1 MPNIGKDDHPK
12 LWSLIFVLII
22 ALTFCC
28 FVMGQGLNSGTSVFL
43 AGQGYGASLAG
54 VLALVFSIAAAL
66 ARLFVGPVID
76 NGKCS
81 LVIIAGIAILI
92 AGTALSAVVQGIPS
106 SQSAVCCKAWA
117 LAQQQRQPR
126 PPQPGSAAP
135 PPASPA
141 AASVLPQERL
151 GEGIGYH
158 GLGQAIAMSIG
169 PAFALYLVGTDPST
183 NLYVGLALVGFA
195 GLVIA
200 LNARYESK
208 WQTLP
213 SSSAYR
219 IKMETRLELDS
230 KDGQAPSSTTV
241 TTSET
246 INSEKYPEGDQVS
259 KRTLRDSF
267 NIFEPRALP
276 GAIPQMIMCPTFGF
290 GVFFAGLYGT
300 TLGYTH
306 AGLFYTISAVSMI
319 IIRMISKHFM
329 DTVPAIKTMTGAV
342 ACGILCCLMLLAA
355 PYGEP
360 VFLASGIF
368 YGLATGISLPLNQSV
383 AVKNTPPE
391 RWGAANA
398 LFLLAND
405 IGIGFASVIWGVIN
419 DSFGFQTSI
428 VCVIVCLIASYASA
442 WIVYP
447 ARDKRWRH

>member
-92 AGTALSAVVQGIPS
+92 AGTALSAVVQGIPLFTIS
-106 SQSAVCCKAWA
+106 RLLQGV
-117 LAQQQRQPR
+117 
-126 PPQPGSAAP
+126 GFGAATTA
-135 PPASPA
+135 ASTA

-267 NIFEPRALP
+267 NIF
-276 GAIPQMIMCPTFGF
+276 
-290 GVFFAGLYGT
+290 VAGLYGT

>member
-92 AGTALSAVVQGIPS
+92 AGTALSAVVQGIPLFTIS
-106 SQSAVCCKAWA
+106 RLLQGV
-117 LAQQQRQPR
+117 
-126 PPQPGSAAP
+126 GFGAATTA
-135 PPASPA
+135 ASTA

-151 GEGIGYH
+151 
-158 GLGQAIAMSIG
+158 Q
-169 PAFALYLVGTDPST
+169 
-183 NLYVGLALVGFA
+183 
-195 GLVIA
+195 
-200 LNARYESK
+200 
-208 WQTLP
+208 
-213 SSSAYR
+213 
-219 IKMETRLELDS
+219 LDS
-230 KDGQAPSSTTV
+230 KDGQAPSPTTV

>member
-1 MPNIGKDDHPK
+1 
-12 LWSLIFVLII
+12 
-22 ALTFCC
+22 
-28 FVMGQGLNSGTSVFL
+28 
-43 AGQGYGASLAG
+43 
-54 VLALVFSIAAAL
+54 
-66 ARLFVGPVID
+66 
-76 NGKCS
+76 
-81 LVIIAGIAILI
+81 
-92 AGTALSAVVQGIPS
+92 
-106 SQSAVCCKAWA
+106 
-117 LAQQQRQPR
+117 
-126 PPQPGSAAP
+126 
-135 PPASPA
+135 
-141 AASVLPQERL
+141 
-151 GEGIGYH
+151 
-158 GLGQAIAMSIG
+158 MSIG

-342 ACGILCCLMLLAA
+342 A
-355 PYGEP
+355 
-360 VFLASGIF
+360 SGIF

>member
-1 MPNIGKDDHPK
+1 
-12 LWSLIFVLII
+12 
-22 ALTFCC
+22 
-28 FVMGQGLNSGTSVFL
+28 
-43 AGQGYGASLAG
+43 
-54 VLALVFSIAAAL
+54 
-66 ARLFVGPVID
+66 
-76 NGKCS
+76 
-81 LVIIAGIAILI
+81 
-92 AGTALSAVVQGIPS
+92 
-106 SQSAVCCKAWA
+106 
-117 LAQQQRQPR
+117 
-126 PPQPGSAAP
+126 
-135 PPASPA
+135 
-141 AASVLPQERL
+141 
-151 GEGIGYH
+151 
-158 GLGQAIAMSIG
+158 MSIG

-276 GAIPQMIMCPTFGF
+276 GAI
-290 GVFFAGLYGT
+290 
-300 TLGYTH
+300 
-306 AGLFYTISAVSMI
+306 
-319 IIRMISKHFM
+319 
-329 DTVPAIKTMTGAV
+329 
-342 ACGILCCLMLLAA
+342 LCCLMLLAA

>member
-92 AGTALSAVVQGIPS
+92 ATTA
-106 SQSAVCCKAWA
+106 
-117 LAQQQRQPR
+117 
-126 PPQPGSAAP
+126 
-135 PPASPA
+135 ASTA

>member
-1 MPNIGKDDHPK
+1 MPNIGKDDYPK

-28 FVMGQGLNSGTSVFL
+28 FVMGKDSTVNQ
-43 AGQGYGASLAG
+43 
-54 VLALVFSIAAAL
+54 
-66 ARLFVGPVID
+66 RLPGRPRLRCEPCRRTCTRLLHCRRVSTTVRRP
-76 NGKCS
+76 CYR
-81 LVIIAGIAILI
+81 
-92 AGTALSAVVQGIPS
+92 
-106 SQSAVCCKAWA
+106 
-117 LAQQQRQPR
+117 QRQVLTRYHRRHRYPHSRNSTVRCRSRHPPLHNQPFAARRGLWRSNNSSLDRRSKRLTARTARRRHWIPR
-126 PPQPGSAAP
+126 P
-135 PPASPA
+135 
-141 AASVLPQERL
+141 RT
-151 GEGIGYH
+151 GYRH
-158 GLGQAIAMSIG
+158 EHRPS
-169 PAFALYLVGTDPST
+169 FALYLVGTDPST
-183 NLYVGLALVGFA
+183 NLYVGLAWL
-195 GLVIA
+195 GLQA
-200 LNARYESK
+200 CNRLNARYESK

-230 KDGQAPSSTTV
+230 KDGQAPSPTTV

-405 IGIGFASVIWGVIN
+405 IGIAS
-419 DSFGFQTSI
+419 Q
-428 VCVIVCLIASYASA
+428 A
-442 WIVYP
+442 
-447 ARDKRWRH
+447 

>member
-1 MPNIGKDDHPK
+1 MILPQAQRVVKARSFWRLHLTFADVEYEYWNQRRVLLPNIGKDDHPK
-12 LWSLIFVLII
+12 LWSLIFVL
-22 ALTFCC
+22 
-28 FVMGQGLNSGTSVFL
+28 
-43 AGQGYGASLAG
+43 
-54 VLALVFSIAAAL
+54 
-66 ARLFVGPVID
+66 
-76 NGKCS
+76 
-81 LVIIAGIAILI
+81 IIAGIAILI
-92 AGTALSAVVQGIPS
+92 AGTALSAVVQGIPLFTIS
-106 SQSAVCCKAWA
+106 RLLQGV
-117 LAQQQRQPR
+117 
-126 PPQPGSAAP
+126 GFGAATTA
-135 PPASPA
+135 ASTA

>member
-1 MPNIGKDDHPK
+1 MVAYFRAYHRADLLLLRHGPRTQQWNQRLPGRPR
-12 LWSLIFVLII
+12 LRCEPCRR
-22 ALTFCC
+22 TC
-28 FVMGQGLNSGTSVFL
+28 
-43 AGQGYGASLAG
+43 
-54 VLALVFSIAAAL
+54 LVFSIAAAL

-92 AGTALSAVVQGIPS
+92 AGTALSAVVQGIPLFTIS
-106 SQSAVCCKAWA
+106 RLLQGV
-117 LAQQQRQPR
+117 
-126 PPQPGSAAP
+126 GFGAATTA
-135 PPASPA
+135 ASTA

-276 GAIPQMIMCPTFGF
+276 GAIPQMIMCPIFGF

-383 AVKNTPPE
+383 AVKNTPSE

>member
-1 MPNIGKDDHPK
+1 MTVRRP
-12 LWSLIFVLII
+12 
-22 ALTFCC
+22 C
-28 FVMGQGLNSGTSVFL
+28 
-43 AGQGYGASLAG
+43 Y
-54 VLALVFSIAAAL
+54 
-66 ARLFVGPVID
+66 R
-76 NGKCS
+76 
-81 LVIIAGIAILI
+81 
-92 AGTALSAVVQGIPS
+92 
-106 SQSAVCCKAWA
+106 
-117 LAQQQRQPR
+117 QRQVLTRYHRRHRYPHSGNSTVR
-126 PPQPGSAAP
+126 CRSGHPLFTISRLLQGVGFGAATTA
-135 PPASPA
+135 ASTA

>member
-1 MPNIGKDDHPK
+1 
-12 LWSLIFVLII
+12 
-22 ALTFCC
+22 
-28 FVMGQGLNSGTSVFL
+28 MGF
-43 AGQGYGASLAG
+43 GAATT
-54 VLALVFSIAAAL
+54 AA
-66 ARLFVGPVID
+66 
-76 NGKCS
+76 S
-81 LVIIAGIAILI
+81 
-92 AGTALSAVVQGIPS
+92 T
-106 SQSAVCCKAWA
+106 
-117 LAQQQRQPR
+117 
-126 PPQPGSAAP
+126 
-135 PPASPA
+135 A

-151 GEGIGYH
+151 GKGIGYH

>member
-1 MPNIGKDDHPK
+1 MANSAKLQRIPNQNGNP
-12 LWSLIFVLII
+12 
-22 ALTFCC
+22 
-28 FVMGQGLNSGTSVFL
+28 
-43 AGQGYGASLAG
+43 
-54 VLALVFSIAAAL
+54 
-66 ARLFVGPVID
+66 AR
-76 NGKCS
+76 
-81 LVIIAGIAILI
+81 
-92 AGTALSAVVQGIPS
+92 
-106 SQSAVCCKAWA
+106 
-117 LAQQQRQPR
+117 
-126 PPQPGSAAP
+126 
-135 PPASPA
+135 
-141 AASVLPQERL
+141 
-151 GEGIGYH
+151 
-158 GLGQAIAMSIG
+158 
-169 PAFALYLVGTDPST
+169 
-183 NLYVGLALVGFA
+183 
-195 GLVIA
+195 
-200 LNARYESK
+200 
-208 WQTLP
+208 
-213 SSSAYR
+213 
-219 IKMETRLELDS
+219 TRL

-306 AGLFYTISAVSMI
+306 AGLLLHHQRGKHDY
-319 IIRMISKHFM
+319 IRMISKHFHGHRICNQNN
-329 DTVPAIKTMTGAV
+329 DRSRRVRHPLLPYATCRTVRGT
-342 ACGILCCLMLLAA
+342 CL
-355 PYGEP
+355 PG
-360 VFLASGIF
+360 VGIF

>member
-1 MPNIGKDDHPK
+1 
-12 LWSLIFVLII
+12 
-22 ALTFCC
+22 
-28 FVMGQGLNSGTSVFL
+28 
-43 AGQGYGASLAG
+43 
-54 VLALVFSIAAAL
+54 
-66 ARLFVGPVID
+66 
-76 NGKCS
+76 
-81 LVIIAGIAILI
+81 
-92 AGTALSAVVQGIPS
+92 
-106 SQSAVCCKAWA
+106 
-117 LAQQQRQPR
+117 
-126 PPQPGSAAP
+126 
-135 PPASPA
+135 
-141 AASVLPQERL
+141 
-151 GEGIGYH
+151 
-158 GLGQAIAMSIG
+158 MSIG

-319 IIRMISKHFM
+319 IVRMISKHFM

-398 LFLLAND
+398 LFLLAAL
-405 IGIGFASVIWGVIN
+405 AS
-419 DSFGFQTSI
+419 Q
-428 VCVIVCLIASYASA
+428 A
-442 WIVYP
+442 
-447 ARDKRWRH
+447 

>member
-92 AGTALSAVVQGIPS
+92 AGTALSAVVQGIPLFTIS
-106 SQSAVCCKAWA
+106 RLLQGV
-117 LAQQQRQPR
+117 
-126 PPQPGSAAP
+126 GFGAATTA
-135 PPASPA
+135 ASTA

-276 GAIPQMIMCPTFGF
+276 GAIPQMIMCP
-290 GVFFAGLYGT
+290 
-300 TLGYTH
+300 
-306 AGLFYTISAVSMI
+306 
-319 IIRMISKHFM
+319 
-329 DTVPAIKTMTGAV
+329 
-342 ACGILCCLMLLAA
+342 LLA
-355 PYGEP
+355 
-360 VFLASGIF
+360 LAS
-368 YGLATGISLPLNQSV
+368 SLPVCTVLLS
-383 AVKNTPPE
+383 AIPTPVSSTP
-391 RWGAANA
+391 
-398 LFLLAND
+398 
-405 IGIGFASVIWGVIN
+405 
-419 DSFGFQTSI
+419 
-428 VCVIVCLIASYASA
+428 SA
-442 WIVYP
+442 
-447 ARDKRWRH
+447 R

>member
-1 MPNIGKDDHPK
+1 
-12 LWSLIFVLII
+12 
-22 ALTFCC
+22 
-28 FVMGQGLNSGTSVFL
+28 
-43 AGQGYGASLAG
+43 
-54 VLALVFSIAAAL
+54 
-66 ARLFVGPVID
+66 
-76 NGKCS
+76 
-81 LVIIAGIAILI
+81 
-92 AGTALSAVVQGIPS
+92 
-106 SQSAVCCKAWA
+106 
-117 LAQQQRQPR
+117 
-126 PPQPGSAAP
+126 
-135 PPASPA
+135 
-141 AASVLPQERL
+141 
-151 GEGIGYH
+151 
-158 GLGQAIAMSIG
+158 MSIG

-219 IKMETRLELDS
+219 IKMETGS
-230 KDGQAPSSTTV
+230 NSTQRRAGTQLHHSNYIPKQLTV
-241 TTSET
+241 
-246 INSEKYPEGDQVS
+246 EKYPEGDQVS

-405 IGIGFASVIWGVIN
+405 IGIGFASVIWALSMTHSGSRQASSASCLPYRKLRIRLDRLPRPRQAVEALERKRQN
-419 DSFGFQTSI
+419 DRVAGNVQGHSGIRMEKSWTFPSLRCGM
-428 VCVIVCLIASYASA
+428 
-442 WIVYP
+442 P
-447 ARDKRWRH
+447 

>member
-81 LVIIAGIAILI
+81 LVIIAGIAIL
-92 AGTALSAVVQGIPS
+92 
-106 SQSAVCCKAWA
+106 
-117 LAQQQRQPR
+117 
-126 PPQPGSAAP
+126 
-135 PPASPA
+135 
-141 AASVLPQERL
+141 LPQERL

-219 IKMETRLELDS
+219 L
-230 KDGQAPSSTTV
+230 
-241 TTSET
+241 
-246 INSEKYPEGDQVS
+246 
-259 KRTLRDSF
+259 KR
-267 NIFEPRALP
+267 RA
-276 GAIPQMIMCPTFGF
+276 
-290 GVFFAGLYGT
+290 GT
-300 TLGYTH
+300 QLHHSNY
-306 AGLFYTISAVSMI
+306 
-319 IIRMISKHFM
+319 IR
-329 DTVPAIKTMTGAV
+329 
-342 ACGILCCLMLLAA
+342 
-355 PYGEP
+355 
-360 VFLASGIF
+360 
-368 YGLATGISLPLNQSV
+368 N
-383 AVKNTPPE
+383 N
-391 RWGAANA
+391 
-398 LFLLAND
+398 
-405 IGIGFASVIWGVIN
+405 
-419 DSFGFQTSI
+419 
-428 VCVIVCLIASYASA
+428 
-442 WIVYP
+442 
-447 ARDKRWRH
+447 

>member
-1 MPNIGKDDHPK
+1 
-12 LWSLIFVLII
+12 
-22 ALTFCC
+22 
-28 FVMGQGLNSGTSVFL
+28 MGF
-43 AGQGYGASLAG
+43 GAATT
-54 VLALVFSIAAAL
+54 AA
-66 ARLFVGPVID
+66 
-76 NGKCS
+76 S
-81 LVIIAGIAILI
+81 
-92 AGTALSAVVQGIPS
+92 T
-106 SQSAVCCKAWA
+106 
-117 LAQQQRQPR
+117 
-126 PPQPGSAAP
+126 
-135 PPASPA
+135 A

-355 PYGEP
+355 PYGGP

>member
-1 MPNIGKDDHPK
+1 MVAYFRAYHRADLLLLRHGPRTQQWNQRLPGRPR
-12 LWSLIFVLII
+12 LRCEPCRR
-22 ALTFCC
+22 TC
-28 FVMGQGLNSGTSVFL
+28 
-43 AGQGYGASLAG
+43 
-54 VLALVFSIAAAL
+54 LVFSIAAAL

-92 AGTALSAVVQGIPS
+92 AGTALSAVVQGIPLFTIS
-106 SQSAVCCKAWA
+106 RLLQGV
-117 LAQQQRQPR
+117 
-126 PPQPGSAAP
+126 GFGAATTA
-135 PPASPA
+135 ASTA

-230 KDGQAPSSTTV
+230 KDGQAPSPTTV

-276 GAIPQMIMCPTFGF
+276 GAIPQMIICPTFGF

-368 YGLATGISLPLNQSV
+368 YGLVTGISMPLNQSV

-398 LFLLAND
+398 LYLLAND
-405 IGIGFASVIWGVIN
+405 LGIGFASVIWGVIN

>member
-1 MPNIGKDDHPK
+1 MK
-12 LWSLIFVLII
+12 V
-22 ALTFCC
+22 
-28 FVMGQGLNSGTSVFL
+28 
-43 AGQGYGASLAG
+43 
-54 VLALVFSIAAAL
+54 
-66 ARLFVGPVID
+66 
-76 NGKCS
+76 NGKLC
-81 LVIIAGIAILI
+81 
-92 AGTALSAVVQGIPS
+92 Q
-106 SQSAVCCKAWA
+106 
-117 LAQQQRQPR
+117 
-126 PPQPGSAAP
+126 AP
-135 PPASPA
+135 A
-141 AASVLPQERL
+141 
-151 GEGIGYH
+151 H
-158 GLGQAIAMSIG
+158 
-169 PAFALYLVGTDPST
+169 T
-183 NLYVGLALVGFA
+183 
-195 GLVIA
+195 
-200 LNARYESK
+200 ESK
-208 WQTLP
+208 WKPGSNSTQKTGRHP
-213 SSSAYR
+213 S
-219 IKMETRLELDS
+219 
-230 KDGQAPSSTTV
+230 PTTV

-329 DTVPAIKTMTGAV
+329 DAVPAIKTMTGAV

-405 IGIGFASVIWGVIN
+405 IGIGFASVIWALSMTHSCSRQASSASLSALSQATHPPG
-419 DSFGFQTSI
+419 SSTPPATSGGGI
-428 VCVIVCLIASYASA
+428 RA
-442 WIVYP
+442 
-447 ARDKRWRH
+447 